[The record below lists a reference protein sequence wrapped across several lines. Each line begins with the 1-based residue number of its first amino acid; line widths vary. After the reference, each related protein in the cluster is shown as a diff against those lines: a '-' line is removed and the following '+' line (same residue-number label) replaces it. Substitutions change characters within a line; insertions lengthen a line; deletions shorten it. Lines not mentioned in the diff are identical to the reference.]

1 MIEGGA
7 GRRSDQDQPAKSE
20 DHLRRDVDGVGPRAD
35 ENGEEDSADQHA
47 APHDV
52 FGAVGPHDFSRN
64 QGVGGVG
71 KGADQ
76 TEKQGVP
83 GDGKVPRPSPGAD
96 EKGPCHRA
104 RRIAAVSVFSRQP
117 SACGMQVTIQY
128 DDRGQVLQHRRSPG
142 VGIIDRHKKG
152 KLCQADAEN
161 REKDQCHRIFPGL
174 PDGRMRMC
182 FGIFFTKNQVQ
193 QNQDNPGADLPD
205 TEDNRCREGQ
215 IVQQILPGT
224 SGKSPAESCYDNGNG
239 AE

>member
-7 GRRSDQDQPAKSE
+7 GRCSNQDQPAKSE
-20 DHLRRDVDGVGPRAD
+20 DDLRRDVDGIGPWAD
-35 ENGEEDSADQHA
+35 KNGEKDSADQHS

-52 FGAVGPHDFSRN
+52 FGAVSPHNFSRN
-64 QGVGGVG
+64 QGVSGVG
-71 KGADQ
+71 KGTDQ

-83 GDGKVPRPSPGAD
+83 GDCKVPRPSAGAD
-96 EKGPCHRA
+96 DKGARHRGDD
-104 RRIAAVSVFSRQP
+104 
-117 SACGMQVTIQY
+117 CGCFRLFRKRSGADAGDDQN
-128 DDRGQVLQHRRSPG
+128 DDRGQILQHRRGSG

-152 KLCQADAEN
+152 KLCQADTEN

-174 PDGRMRMC
+174 PDGRMRRC

-205 TEDNRCREGQ
+205 TEDNRCRECQ

-224 SGKSPAESCYDNGNG
+224 SGKSPTESCYDNGNG